1 MKVYLVIERMNPDV
15 TNNCVYGVFT
25 DKKIA
30 IQVRDDLLY
39 KFEEDGAYTQVSVM
53 ELNLDE
59 VTEDYT
65 FYMNN

>member
-1 MKVYLVIERMNPDV
+1 MKVYLVIERMNPDAY
-15 TNNCVYGVFT
+15 NDSVYGVFT
-25 DKKIA
+25 DKKKA

-39 KFEEDGAYTQVSVM
+39 KFEEDGACTQVSVM

-59 VTEDYT
+59 VTEDYK